1 MPNQIPAPK
10 LPRSL
15 HIALFA
21 IGLLWVL
28 AARVGADSA
37 AKGITNAVH
46 AELLLHLLAAVF
58 MVILLAAGFAALNWV
73 AARNGSLRSTNAMPA
88 RDSSAA
94 EWRTGVALGWGLLL
108 ITVLPMMLTG
118 NLHPAFWLAP
128 RAWSLSFLAALTLL
142 IGALGTELAFR
153 GFLFRSLIAATGPV
167 TATFLLSGIYALMA
181 ASSSA
186 VTPFSFLA
194 SFLIGILF
202 SMAYLRTH
210 ALWLCWGLRFG
221 WLVSMGVIFGLPLS
235 GAENYAGLVE
245 TQSSGPLWLT
255 GGQYGPEGSLIAI
268 PVLIL
273 GMFLLFRFT
282 RDYAWQYT
290 HEPIV
295 AAGYP
300 MDIPPPAA
308 HAAMEAAPPP
318 PLVQILGA
326 TPSGASTLPV
336 VTQHLEASRSAATAD
351 QTLDIRD
358 PGESL

>member
-1 MPNQIPAPK
+1 MANQIPPSK

-28 AARVGADSA
+28 AARVGAESA
-37 AKGITNAVH
+37 AQGISHALH
-46 AELLLHLLAAVF
+46 AELFLHLLGAIFV
-58 MVILLAAGFAALNWV
+58 VILLAAGFSALNWL
-73 AARNGSLRSTNAMPA
+73 AARNGSLRSTNALPI
-88 RDSSAA
+88 RETSAS

-118 NLHPAFWLAP
+118 NVHPAFWLAP
-128 RAWSLSFLAALTLL
+128 RAWGLSLLAVLTLL
-142 IGALGTELAFR
+142 VGALGTELAFR
-153 GFLFRSLIAATGPV
+153 GFLFRSLLAATGPV
-167 TATFLLSGIYALMA
+167 TASLLLSLVYALMTG
-181 ASSSA
+181 SSFT
-186 VTPFSFLA
+186 VTPFSFLT
-194 SFLIGILF
+194 SFLVGLLF

-245 TQSSGPLWLT
+245 TQSSGPIWLT
-255 GGQYGPEGSLIAI
+255 GGQYGPEGSLIAV

-273 GMFLLFRFT
+273 GMFLLFRVT
-282 RDYAWQYT
+282 RHYAWEYT
-290 HEPIV
+290 HEAIV

-308 HAAMEAAPPP
+308 HTAMEASQPA

-336 VTQHLEASRSAATAD
+336 VQQHLEATRTGSKPDGTPD
-351 QTLDIRD
+351 LRD
-358 PGESL
+358 PF